1 MTRLI
6 SILITILF
14 FGGCSSKQITSENSR
29 WVTVFDEK
37 QFPVAAFDL
46 ETKEIKFFADE
57 KKVFQTLIEILLKKT
72 EKPLEKTKK

>member
-1 MTRLI
+1 MKKLFLI
-6 SILITILF
+6 ALAIILL
-14 FGGCSSKQITSENSR
+14 GCASQQNVSENSK

-57 KKVFQTLIEILLKKT
+57 KKVFQTLIEIILKKS